1 MGKFNIWRAKL
12 LHQIPQLRFVLNTH
26 WINYLNVWIS
36 GVLKANDC
44 TNEITWQ
51 FIIPFL
57 KVCGWDFFKW
67 NHFKI
72 HSSIYCRKMEII
84 DILMNLM
91 GVTFRGELIF
101 SIEYS
106 IVACNNDNNCTHQ
119 CHTIWPKKCTFIIEI
134 SASDAV
140 NFSVE
145 RSSDQDSLESQWKT
159 TYGYFDVSFEIS
171 SNWKCWTSK
180 WHLIGN
186 IVKKIRKWIR
196 ILNSV

>member
-1 MGKFNIWRAKL
+1 MNKRSAQSER
-12 LHQIPQLRFVLNTH
+12 LHQWNYMTIHHPIPR
-26 WINYLNVWIS
+26 
-36 GVLKANDC
+36 GVR
-44 TNEITWQ
+44 
-51 FIIPFL
+51 
-57 KVCGWDFFKW
+57 VRFFKW
-67 NHFKI
+67 MPKNEP
-72 HSSIYCRKMEII
+72 RKMEII

-106 IVACNNDNNCTHQ
+106 IAACNNDNYCTHQ

-145 RSSDQDSLESQWKT
+145 RSSDQDSFESQWKT